1 MVASKARSG
10 LKQYMKD
17 KPNKWGYKLFVLA
30 DASNGYTWNFF
41 VYEGKNTMASGK
53 GLSYDSVMEL
63 MDFSFL
69 GRGYKM
75 CMDNFYT
82 SPVLFTSLWREH
94 TAACGP
100 FRTNRLGYPKT
111 TKNDL
116 PRKAD
121 RGTIRLYRRDHL
133 LFVKWKDQRGQ
144 PLFHNSPV
152 IWW

>member
-1 MVASKARSG
+1 MAILG
-10 LKQYMKD
+10 
-17 KPNKWGYKLFVLA
+17 
-30 DASNGYTWNFF
+30 NFF

-94 TAACGP
+94 TAACGTI
-100 FRTNRLGYPKT
+100 RTNRVGYPKT
-111 TKNDL
+111 
-116 PRKAD
+116 
-121 RGTIRLYRRDHL
+121 RGDSGTGGR
-133 LFVKWKDQRGQ
+133 
-144 PLFHNSPV
+144 
-152 IWW
+152 